1 MADKRIT
8 SRTKVYITR
17 IGLKDWLVAVD
28 SQKAALKAW
37 DVHRNLFATGEARL
51 TNDPAHVELAMRTPG
66 EPVAAAGR
74 LALPEA
80 ASNVVKLPVAKR
92 APAATKPAPEAQ
104 RPKPKPDR
112 AKLDAAE
119 EELRIF
125 EREAA
130 RQQSELAR
138 RKLSLETEIEAF
150 EAETSRRRE
159 RLEKRVVRERTAY
172 EDAT

>member
-51 TNDPAHVELAMRTPG
+51 TNDPAHVESAMRAPG
-66 EPVAAAGR
+66 VPVAAAGR
-74 LALPEA
+74 PAGPEG
-80 ASNVVKLPVAKR
+80 ASNVVKLPVSKR
-92 APAATKPAPEAQ
+92 APAAAKPAPAAE

-112 AKLDAAE
+112 SKLDAAE
-119 EELRIF
+119 DELRVF
-125 EREAA
+125 ERETA
-130 RQQSELAR
+130 RQRSELAR
-138 RKLSLETEIEAF
+138 RKLSLETEIEAL

-159 RLEKRVVRERTAY
+159 RLEKRIARERAAY
-172 EDAT
+172 EGAS

>member
-104 RPKPKPDR
+104 RPKPDR

-119 EELRIF
+119 EELRTF

-130 RQQSELAR
+130 RQHSELAR

-159 RLEKRVVRERTAY
+159 RLEKRVVRERAAY